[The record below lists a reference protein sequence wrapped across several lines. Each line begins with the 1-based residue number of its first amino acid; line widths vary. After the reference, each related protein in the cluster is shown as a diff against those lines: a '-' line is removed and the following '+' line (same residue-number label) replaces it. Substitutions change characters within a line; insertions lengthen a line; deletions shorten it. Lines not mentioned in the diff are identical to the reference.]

1 MITYITK
8 EGDVL
13 DWIIWR
19 HYGTIS
25 VLEKVMAA
33 NPNISD
39 ETLKAG
45 TEIKLPYIEA
55 IQKNEGEVKLWN

>member
-1 MITYITK
+1 MVIYITK

-13 DWIIWR
+13 DWIVWQ

-33 NPNISD
+33 NPNITD
-39 ETLKAG
+39 EILKAEI
-45 TEIKLPYIEA
+45 EIKLPYFETT
-55 IQKNEGEVKLWN
+55 QKTKGEIRLWN

>member
-13 DWIIWR
+13 DWIVWQ

-25 VLEKVMAA
+25 VLEKVIEA
-33 NPNISD
+33 NPNVTD
-39 ETLKAG
+39 EKLEAG
-45 TEIKLPYIEA
+45 IEIKLPYFETV
-55 IQKNEGEVKLWN
+55 QKNEGQIKLWN

>member
-1 MITYITK
+1 MIIYVTK

-13 DWIIWR
+13 DWIVWR

-45 TEIKLPYIEA
+45 IEVKLPYFETTQKTKGEIKL
-55 IQKNEGEVKLWN
+55 WN